1 MRHFHA
7 NKWNWCKLQNFN
19 FWINTLWFHCNSL
32 KQALCFGSLT
42 VKETKSLKNYQQSV
56 CQFKTDHWVLINA
69 CTCKHLVPVGR
80 SQWSMMP
87 SGIKD
92 FDLLLGRGD
101 WTPQLCVLLL
111 LLSFLPYLSP
121 AWRRCPARTWNK
133 IYTCHHKWCMPSPPK
148 RTATACMMFQKNSYM
163 YGTYH

>member
-56 CQFKTDHWVLINA
+56 CQFKTVHWFLINA
-69 CTCKHLVPVGR
+69 CTCKHLVPVGK
-80 SQWSMMP
+80 SQRSMMP
-87 SGIKD
+87 SYNWYKGLWPT
-92 FDLLLGRGD
+92 FGTWGLNS
-101 WTPQLCVLLL
+101 TALCIASTAVISAVLKPRLEAMSGENL
-111 LLSFLPYLSP
+111 EQDIYLPS
-121 AWRRCPARTWNK
+121 
-133 IYTCHHKWCMPSPPK
+133 
-148 RTATACMMFQKNSYM
+148 
-163 YGTYH
+163 